1 MTLLATAIA
10 RVPHL
15 AAFDKLVANRFENID
30 LSCVLMYLVDQVPAV
45 ALPILGDQFDVMG
58 FKGWDLCATEEQKRE
73 LIKNAIEL
81 HRYKGTPWSIK
92 QALRAIGFGEV
103 EIQEGVSAYYDGE
116 FTHDGTIDYGGD
128 SWALFKVIIDL
139 GNLKGLNTAQTAL
152 VSLLINEYKP
162 VRCHLAGLSFKVNL
176 SDSGFVSDNQ
186 PNISMTLANL
196 SERLSPGII
205 YDGEASY
212 DGTYLHNN
220 DPESLIM
227 NMSVLPTGDTL
238 PSIAETMSI
247 NVLNSR
253 GEIINT
259 ISWT

>member
-30 LSCVLMYLVDQVPAV
+30 LSCILMYLIDQVPAV
-45 ALPILGDQFDVMG
+45 ALPILGEQFDVMG

-92 QALRAIGFGEV
+92 QALRAVGFGEV
-103 EIQEGVSAYYDGE
+103 EIEEGVSAYYDGE
-116 FTHDGTIDYGGD
+116 FVHDGTIDYGGD
-128 SWALFKVIIDL
+128 SWALFKVFIDL
-139 GNLKGLNTAQTAL
+139 GNLKGLNAAQTAL
-152 VSLLINEYKP
+152 ITLLINEYKP

-176 SDSGFVSDNQ
+176 SDSGFIADVQ
-186 PNISMTLANL
+186 PPMSMTLSGL
-196 SERLSPGII
+196 QERLTPGII
-205 YDGEASY
+205 YDGTANY
-212 DGTYLHNN
+212 DGTYRYNN

-227 NMSVLPTGDTL
+227 NMSVLSSG
-238 PSIAETMSI
+238 STMPILSDSLTV

-253 GEIINT
+253 GEIIQT
-259 ISWT
+259 IPWN